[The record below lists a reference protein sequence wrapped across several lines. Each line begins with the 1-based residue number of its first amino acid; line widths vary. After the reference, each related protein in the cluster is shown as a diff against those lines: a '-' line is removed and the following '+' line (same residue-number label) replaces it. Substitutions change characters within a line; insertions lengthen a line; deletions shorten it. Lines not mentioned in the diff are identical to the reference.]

1 MKQHLAKLAV
11 GIIALGLPLQTW
23 AQDETQAISAEGHF
37 GPQTHWS
44 VITEVKITNLE
55 HQPLGR
61 IQDLVLDLS
70 NGRVVEVLIVSD
82 QFLRMGGKTVAV
94 PPEALIPDAANKTYM
109 INVSAEAFKAAPKF
123 DLKAWAD
130 STQTD
135 NVAAA
140 YQYFRQEPYFLLTN
154 EASRNTA
161 SGEAVVHLGIVERM
175 SKLINMPVDNLQG
188 RNLGK
193 LQTLVLDVPNG
204 RITSAFI
211 NADYIGQTLKY
222 SSVVPPTELTFN
234 TKRNGLLLDDTK
246 VEYSQEPHVIF
257 QDGSAGQKSS
267 FREQP
272 GNDDAI
278 RSGLVQGT
286 GSSDINMTAQ
296 IYKSIQSG
304 KLDRANKVEVATLA
318 GRVTIAGTVNTQ
330 AAKDGIDAIANAAV
344 KAENVDNQITVDG
357 QSQASL

>member
-1 MKQHLAKLAV
+1 
-11 GIIALGLPLQTW
+11 
-23 AQDETQAISAEGHF
+23 
-37 GPQTHWS
+37 
-44 VITEVKITNLE
+44 LE

-94 PPEALIPDAANKTYM
+94 PPEALIPDAANKVYM

-140 YQYFRQEPYFLLTN
+140 YQYFRQEPYFLLSN
-154 EASRNTA
+154 EASRNTDD
-161 SGEAVVHLGIVERM
+161 GVAVVHLGIVERM

-246 VEYSQEPHVIF
+246 VEYSEEPHVIF
-257 QDGSAGQKSS
+257 QDGSAGQKTS
-267 FREQP
+267 FRQQP
-272 GNDDAI
+272 ENDVAK
-278 RSGLVQGT
+278 SGLVQGT

-304 KLDRANKVEVATLA
+304 KLDRANKVEVATLG
-318 GRVTIAGTVNTQ
+318 GRVTIAGTVNSQ
-330 AAKDGIDAIANAAV
+330 SAKDGINAIAVAAV
-344 KAENVDNQITVDG
+344 QAENVNNEITVDG